1 MLNDR
6 IPGRRLFEGVLLCGL
21 LIVSG
26 CASAP
31 RSAQAPTPAAAPTPR
46 PASPSNAETAGELLA
61 PSPAALRAADRARLQ
76 GDELGRMWLFENPP
90 LDYWKKAYD
99 FVPDSTW
106 LRHVRL
112 ASVRFGEIC
121 SASFV
126 SPDGL
131 VLTNHHCAR
140 ECVAAVSP
148 EHVDYVQDGFYAV
161 NREDE
166 LTCPDL
172 YLDQLVQIEDV
183 TSRVRGALPTGVPD
197 TVIAAARDSVE
208 TAIEKACKDE
218 TKLECQVV
226 DLYHGGAYHL
236 YRFRR
241 YRPVKLV
248 FAPELQ
254 AGAFGGDP
262 DNFTYPRYDLDISF
276 FRAYQVD
283 SITPVSTPDYLRWNP
298 DGAEEGDV
306 VFVTGNPGSTNRLR
320 TISQLM
326 YLARYDDPFT
336 VAMIQ
341 SFVDFL
347 HYVVQQNPAA
357 ERHVREQEA
366 EFQNALKS
374 YRGELDG
381 LRDTLLVGRKIRWER
396 DFRARVQADG
406 GLNRQY
412 GDTWNRI
419 TEIEERLARI
429 GTRHTIYDFDI
440 IGDPH
445 TQLAGDLVRWVR
457 QRARPEEQRTLDDA
471 ALDSVYQTLTQPT
484 PYDPDVGAH
493 LLAIRLQLARDW
505 LAPDDPVVRTAFRGD
520 ESALDVARRLIR
532 GSRIA
537 DVAFRRTFMG
547 GDAAALEQSSD
558 PMIRLAR
565 VMASGFDT
573 LDTRVTDLQARE
585 SAQEERL
592 AQALF
597 AVFGSDIPPDATFT
611 LRITDGVV
619 KRYPYNGTFAPAFT
633 SFYGLYE
640 RAHNFN
646 NEHPWDLP
654 QRYVVRRDSLDLAT
668 RLNFVATTDIAGG
681 NSGSPIVDEQG
692 RLVGTAFDGNIE
704 SLPNDFLFTTEAAR
718 TVAVHSAGILE
729 ALRRIYRADRLVNEI
744 TRAMNLE

>member
-6 IPGRRLFEGVLLCGL
+6 IPGPRLVRGTLLCGL
-21 LIVSG
+21 LFAAG
-26 CASAP
+26 CAASP
-31 RSAQAPTPAAAPTPR
+31 QYVPAPTPAAVPAPR
-46 PASPSNAETAGELLA
+46 PLPPTDTTRGLLA
-61 PSPAALRAADRARLQ
+61 PSPAALRAAGRAQLQ

-90 LDYWKKAYD
+90 LDYWKRTYGFA
-99 FVPDSTW
+99 PDSAW
-106 LRHVRL
+106 LRHIRL

-148 EHVDYVQDGFYAV
+148 EHVDYVQQGFYAV

-172 YLDQLVQIEDV
+172 YLDQLVQTEDI
-183 TSRVRGALPTGVPD
+183 TGRVRDALPKGVPD
-197 TVIAAARDSVE
+197 TVLASVRDSVE
-208 TAIEKACKDE
+208 KAIETACKDE

-236 YRFRR
+236 YRYRR
-241 YRPVKLV
+241 YQPVKLV

-254 AGAFGGDP
+254 AGSFGGDP

-276 FRAYQVD
+276 FRAYQPD
-283 SITPVSTPDYLRWNP
+283 SITPVRTPDYLRWNP

-320 TISQLM
+320 TVSQLM
-326 YLARYDDPFT
+326 VLQRYDDPFT
-336 VAMIQ
+336 VSMIQ

-347 HYVVQQNPAA
+347 HHMVQENRAS
-357 ERHVREQEA
+357 ERQVREQEA

-374 YRGELDG
+374 YRGELKG
-381 LRDTLLVGRKIRWER
+381 LRDTLLLGRKIRWER
-396 DFRARVQADG
+396 EFRAKVQADG
-406 GLNRQY
+406 DLSREY
-412 GDTWNRI
+412 GDTWDRMAD
-419 TEIEERLARI
+419 IEEGLARI
-429 GTRHTIYDFDI
+429 GTRHSIYDSGI

-445 TQLAGDLVRWVR
+445 TLLAGDLVRWVR
-457 QRARPEEQRTLDDA
+457 QEALPEGQRTMSGA
-471 ALDSVYQTLTQPT
+471 ALDSVYQTLTQAT
-484 PYDPDVGAH
+484 PYDPDVGAY

-505 LAPDDPVVRTAFRGD
+505 LPPDDPMLRAAFRGG
-520 ESALDVARRLIR
+520 ESALQAARRLVH

-537 DVAFRRTFMG
+537 DVAFRRTFMR
-547 GDAAALEQSSD
+547 GDVATLEQSSD

-565 VMASGFDT
+565 AMVSGFDT
-573 LDTRVTDLQARE
+573 LDARVNALQAGE

-611 LRITDGVV
+611 LRITDGAV

-646 NEHPWDLP
+646 DEHPWDLP
-654 QRYVVRRDSLDLAT
+654 QRYIARRDSLNLAT

-681 NSGSPIVDEQG
+681 NSGSPVVDRDG

-704 SLPNDFLFTTEAAR
+704 SLPNDFLFTDDAAR
-718 TVAVHSAGILE
+718 TVGVHSAGILE
-729 ALRRIYRADRLVNEI
+729 ALRSIYGADRLVSEI
-744 TRAMNLE
+744 TSAMNPN

>member
-6 IPGRRLFEGVLLCGL
+6 FPGGRLSPGVLLGGL
-21 LIVSG
+21 LIAAG

-31 RSAQAPTPAAAPTPR
+31 QRAPAPEPVPAASPAPR
-46 PASPSNAETAGELLA
+46 PMPPDTAGGMLA
-61 PSPAALRAADRARLQ
+61 PSPAALRAADRAQLQ

-90 LDYWKKAYD
+90 LDYWKKTYD
-99 FVPDSTW
+99 FVPDSAW

-140 ECVAAVSP
+140 ECVSAVSP

-172 YLDQLVQIEDV
+172 YLDQLVQMEDV
-183 TSRVRGALPTGVPD
+183 TGRVRNALPSGVAD
-197 TVIAAARDSVE
+197 TVIASARDSIE
-208 TAIEKACKDE
+208 KAIEKECKDD

-236 YRFRR
+236 YRYRR
-241 YRPVKLV
+241 YQPVKLV
-248 FAPELQ
+248 FTPELQ

-276 FRAYQVD
+276 FRAYQPD
-283 SITPVSTPDYLRWNP
+283 SITPANTPEYLRWNA
-298 DGAEEGDV
+298 DGADEGDV

-320 TISQLM
+320 TVSQLM
-326 YLARYDDPFT
+326 VLQRYDDPFT
-336 VAMIQ
+336 IAMVQ
-341 SFVDFL
+341 SFLDFL
-347 HYVVQQNPAA
+347 HQMVQENRAS
-357 ERHVREQEA
+357 ERQVREQEA

-381 LRDTLLVGRKIRWER
+381 LRDTLLMGRKIRWER
-396 DFRARVQADG
+396 EFRAKVGANAD
-406 GLNRQY
+406 LQQMY
-412 GDTWNRI
+412 GDAWDRI
-419 TEIEERLARI
+419 AGIEEGLART
-429 GTRHTIYDFDI
+429 GTRHSVYNPGI

-445 TQLAGDLVRWVR
+445 TQLAVDLVRWVR
-457 QRARPEEQRTLDDA
+457 QRALPEARRTMDDA
-471 ALDSVYQTLTQPT
+471 ALDSVYQTLTRQT
-484 PYDPDVGAH
+484 PYDPDVGAS
-493 LLAIRLQLARDW
+493 LLAVRLQLARDW
-505 LAPDDPVVRTAFRGD
+505 LPSDDPLLRAAFRGN
-520 ESALDVARRLIR
+520 ESPLDAARRLIQD
-532 GSRIA
+532 SHVA
-537 DVAFRRTFMG
+537 DVAFRRTFMRE
-547 GDAAALEQSSD
+547 DAAALEQSSD

-565 VMASGFDT
+565 VMVSALDT
-573 LDTRVTDLQARE
+573 LDARVTELQARE

-592 AQALF
+592 ARALF

-633 SFYGLYE
+633 SFYGLYQ
-640 RAHNFN
+640 RAHNFGN
-646 NEHPWDLP
+646 AYPWNLP
-654 QRYVVRRDSLDLAT
+654 PRFSARRDSLDLAT

-681 NSGSPIVDEQG
+681 NSGSPVVDEQG

-704 SLPNDFLFTTEAAR
+704 SLRSP
-718 TVAVHSAGILE
+718 GP
-729 ALRRIYRADRLVNEI
+729 
-744 TRAMNLE
+744 